1 MEIFAC
7 IHALTIR
14 AFDAA
19 LDIWPCINWWLKV
32 RVRYGLKVSIR
43 SRLLDLLAFD
53 PQVWGVTEDAADN
66 VLYMDAGHVDS
77 LHIIGFIIDVE
88 DEFEIVL
95 SSDETESDE
104 FRTLGGL
111 TAIVSRK
118 LAQQTSEIQE

>member
-1 MEIFAC
+1 M
-7 IHALTIR
+7 
-14 AFDAA
+14 
-19 LDIWPCINWWLKV
+19 
-32 RVRYGLKVSIR
+32 RYGLKVSIR